1 MYMLNNVKHYLAAE
15 AELRG
20 QEAEH
25 AAPEVIVHGLAAVVG
40 LPADV
45 GLLQRQ
51 AVLTQQGHAGP

>member
-1 MYMLNNVKHYLAAE
+1 MYLAAE